1 MDMRRAD
8 ERRRAWSAAFAC
20 AVGAAIVLAV
30 AGIAAPSY
38 AKPPFGSWLAATLLL
53 VAAAIAIVLFWT
65 RRRDVRD
72 AAIAAPTLAATAAKT
87 PLEPAPE
94 ELRRQ
99 LETLRHT
106 QGELLLAKQAAEAAM
121 MAKGEFLATMS
132 HEIRTPLNGVL
143 PLLELVLSTPLQ
155 PDQRD
160 YLSTAYASA
169 RELLRIVDA
178 ILDYS
183 KLDAE
188 RLELETV
195 GLNLRELVSGVAQ
208 LMQRNADAKGLR
220 LSVTIDP
227 NVRLA
232 VRGDPVRLR
241 QVLTNL
247 VSNAIKFTERGGVH
261 IQVSKRAE
269 TREHH
274 EIVFAVRDSG
284 IGIASDVAAKLFRPF
299 SQADA
304 STTRVFGGTGLGLAI
319 CKRLVDLMGGHLGVK
334 SEPGKGSLFW
344 FGVPLLKAVGDMQ
357 VRRSLDGIR
366 ALALVDDDTLLR
378 RLQNAGATL
387 GIEVTA
393 VRTLADALAALRT
406 SANMG
411 ERWRH
416 AVLFVD
422 AAAFKPVAATLVRSV
437 LKDSALGHVRLLL
450 TSYGGSDLPQDP
462 RVRVLTGNITEE
474 ALRTTLEPMFGVEA
488 PALARSEPSEAV
500 VEIAGAAANT
510 PLQGRVLLVEDNP
523 VNQRVAQRLLD
534 LHGLDVTA
542 AGDGREAVERL
553 EREPFDLVLMDCLMP
568 VMDGYMATR
577 LWRERERAAESG
589 HIPIVAMTANA
600 MAGDRERCLAAGMD
614 DYISKP
620 LDRAALAQLLR
631 RWLAASRARENVAA
645 PATAATAPAEV
656 ELPKKAPGSF
666 AAAANPFV
674 RGDAVPNAAAGSDP
688 AGAPIDASIIGDL
701 LDTMG
706 GEFGDLVRV
715 YLEDAPQRIRA
726 IETAAETGDAAS
738 QIAPAHTL
746 KSSSA
751 NIGATMLSELA
762 RGIEHA
768 ARGGIATGPA
778 EIAAGVRVEYERV
791 ATELSKLLEKQ

>member
-1 MDMRRAD
+1 MDMPRAGWSIRRRGTAQWCALGGVLLIAIAGAAAPLYAQPGFVPWIAAALLLIAAMIATALLWPHRRAD
-8 ERRRAWSAAFAC
+8 DPAPPPT
-20 AVGAAIVLAV
+20 L
-30 AGIAAPSY
+30 GIAA
-38 AKPPFGSWLAATLLL
+38 AKP
-53 VAAAIAIVLFWT
+53 
-65 RRRDVRD
+65 
-72 AAIAAPTLAATAAKT
+72 
-87 PLEPAPE
+87 LELAPE

-99 LETLRHT
+99 LDTLRHT

-143 PLLELVLSTPLQ
+143 PLLELVLSTPLA

-188 RLELETV
+188 RLELEIT
-195 GLNLRELVSGVAQ
+195 GLNLRELVSAVAQ
-208 LMQRNADAKGLR
+208 LMQRNAEAKGLK

-269 TREHH
+269 TRDHH

-284 IGIASDVAAKLFRPF
+284 IGIAADVAAKLFRPF

-334 SEPGKGSLFW
+334 SESGKGSLFW
-344 FGVPLLKAVGDMQ
+344 FSVPLLKAVGDLS

-366 ALALVDDDTLLR
+366 ALALVEDDALMR
-378 RLQNAGATL
+378 RVQAAGSVH
-387 GIEVTA
+387 GIEFMQA
-393 VRTLADALAALRT
+393 RSLADALSGLRA

-416 AVLFVD
+416 ALLFVD
-422 AAAFKPVAATLVRSV
+422 ATAFKPVCATIVRNV
-437 LKDSALGHVRLLL
+437 LKDTALTHVRVLT
-450 TSYGGSDLPQDP
+450 TSYAGTDLPQDP
-462 RVRVLTGNITEE
+462 RLRVLPGNVTEE
-474 ALRTTLEPMFGVEA
+474 SLRTTLEPMFGVQEPTVARTEPPPDAVLDLA
-488 PALARSEPSEAV
+488 PANDATP
-500 VEIAGAAANT
+500 AA
-510 PLQGRVLLVEDNP
+510 LHGRVLLVEDNA
-523 VNQRVAQRLLD
+523 VNLRVAQRLLD
-534 LHGLDVTA
+534 MHGLDVTA
-542 AGDGREAVERL
+542 VGDGREAVGRL
-553 EREPFDLVLMDCLMP
+553 ERDRYDLVLMDCLMP

-577 LWRERERAAESG
+577 LWRERERAAGNE
-589 HIPIVAMTANA
+589 HLPIVAMTANA

-631 RWLAASRARENVAA
+631 RWLPAAPTETSSATATPAAEAPRPASEAVPPTRVAA
-645 PATAATAPAEV
+645 APEMP
-656 ELPKKAPGSF
+656 ERMTTL
-666 AAAANPFV
+666 
-674 RGDAVPNAAAGSDP
+674 DAV
-688 AGAPIDASIIGDL
+688 IIGDL

-715 YLEDAPQRIRA
+715 YLEDAPQRIGQL
-726 IETAAETGDAAS
+726 EVAAATGDAAA
-738 QIAPAHTL
+738 QVAAAHTL

-751 NIGATMLSELA
+751 NIGATALSDLA

-768 ARGGIATGPA
+768 ARAGVATSSA
-778 EIAAGVRVEYERV
+778 EIAVGIRDEFERV
-791 ATELSKLLEKQ
+791 AVELSRLIDRDA

>member
-1 MDMRRAD
+1 LTELKREL
-8 ERRRAWSAAFAC
+8 ERYKEVERQ
-20 AVGAAIVLAV
+20 L
-30 AGIAAPSY
+30 
-38 AKPPFGSWLAATLLL
+38 
-53 VAAAIAIVLFWT
+53 
-65 RRRDVRD
+65 
-72 AAIAAPTLAATAAKT
+72 TAAKQ
-87 PLEPAPE
+87 E
-94 ELRRQ
+94 
-99 LETLRHT
+99 
-106 QGELLLAKQAAEAAM
+106 AEAAT

-143 PLLELVLSTPLQ
+143 PLLELVLASPLQ

-160 YLSTAYASA
+160 YLSTAHASA

-188 RLELETV
+188 RLELETT
-195 GLNLRELVSGVAQ
+195 GLNLRELVSAVAQ
-208 LMQRNADAKGLR
+208 LMQRNAEAKGLK

-261 IQVSKRAE
+261 IQISKRSE
-269 TREHH
+269 TRDHH

-284 IGIASDVAAKLFRPF
+284 IGIAPDVAAKLFRPF

-319 CKRLVDLMGGHLGVK
+319 CKRLVDLMQGHLGVK

-344 FGVPLLKAVGDMQ
+344 FSVPLLKAVGDLP

-366 ALALVDDDTLLR
+366 ALALVDDDPMLR
-378 RLQNAGATL
+378 RLQGAGATL
-387 GIEVTA
+387 GVEFTH
-393 VRTLADALAALRT
+393 VRSLADALSGLRS

-416 AVLFVD
+416 ALLFVD
-422 AAAFKPVAATLVRSV
+422 TNTYKPVLGTLVRNV
-437 LKDSALGHVRLLL
+437 LKDAALSHVRILL
-450 TSYGGSDLPQDP
+450 SGPGGADVPQDA
-462 RVRVLTGNITEE
+462 RVRTMAGSVAEE
-474 ALRTTLEPMFGVEA
+474 SLRTVLEPMFGVREPGFVRAEPVEA
-488 PALARSEPSEAV
+488 IVQIGP
-500 VEIAGAAANT
+500 AANT

-523 VNQRVAQRLLD
+523 VNQRVAERLLD
-534 LHGLDVTA
+534 LHGLDVTPVN
-542 AGDGREAVERL
+542 DGREAINRL
-553 EREPFDLVLMDCLMP
+553 ERDAFDVVLMDCLMP

-577 LWRERERAAESG
+577 LWRERERAAG
-589 HIPIVAMTANA
+589 AAHLPIIAMTANA

-620 LDRAALAQLLR
+620 LDRDALARLLR
-631 RWLAASRARENVAA
+631 RWL
-645 PATAATAPAEV
+645 PAQAPAEAPQAPIV
-656 ELPKKAPGSF
+656 PEPEPIAASEPSLPAILRTDPAP
-666 AAAANPFV
+666 V
-674 RGDAVPNAAAGSDP
+674 RSDRMTVLDAVV
-688 AGAPIDASIIGDL
+688 IGDL

-715 YLEDAPQRIRA
+715 YLEDAPQRLREL
-726 IETAAETGDAAS
+726 ETAAETGDATA
-738 QIAPAHTL
+738 QVAPAHTL

-751 NIGATMLSELA
+751 NIGATALSDLA

-768 ARGGIATGPA
+768 ARAGIATVPA
-778 EIAAGVRVEYERV
+778 EIAAGIRPEYERV
-791 ATELSKLLEKQ
+791 AEELARLIERG

>member
-1 MDMRRAD
+1 MPKARSSTRGRTAL
-8 ERRRAWSAAFAC
+8 AC
-20 AVGAAIVLAV
+20 AV
-30 AGIAAPSY
+30 AGIVVI
-38 AKPPFGSWLAATLLL
+38 
-53 VAAAIAIVLFWT
+53 VAAGAGAPLYAQPRFAAWVALALFAIATMLVVVLWW
-65 RRRDVRD
+65 RRRTEADEVP
-72 AAIAAPTLAATAAKT
+72 APTLAVATASA
-87 PLEPAPE
+87 PFELAPE

-99 LETLRHT
+99 LDTLRHT

-160 YLSTAYASA
+160 YLSTAHASA

-188 RLELETV
+188 RLELEIT

-208 LMQRNADAKGLR
+208 LMQRNAEAKALR
-220 LSVTIDP
+220 LTVTIDA

-269 TREHH
+269 TRDHH

-284 IGIASDVAAKLFRPF
+284 IGIAPDVAAKLFRPF

-319 CKRLVDLMGGHLGVK
+319 CKRLVDLMQGHLGVK

-344 FGVPLLKAVGDMQ
+344 FSVPLLKAVGDLP

-366 ALALVDDDTLLR
+366 ALALTEDETLLR
-378 RLQNAGATL
+378 RLQSAGTTL
-387 GIEVTA
+387 GIEFTA
-393 VRTLADALAALRT
+393 VRSLADALTGLRA

-416 AVLFVD
+416 SLLFVD
-422 AAAFKPVAATLVRSV
+422 GNAFKPVAATLVRNV
-437 LKDSALGHVRLLL
+437 LKDAALSHVRVLIWN
-450 TSYGGSDLPQDP
+450 YGATDLPQDP
-462 RVRVLTGNITEE
+462 RVRGLTGNVTEE
-474 ALRTTLEPMFGVEA
+474 SMRTTLEPMFGVREPGFA
-488 PALARSEPSEAV
+488 RAETPAEPV
-500 VEIAGAAANT
+500 VQLGPGVSS
-510 PLQGRVLLVEDNP
+510 PLHGRVLLVEDNA
-523 VNQRVAQRLLD
+523 VNRRVAQRLLD
-534 LHGLDVTA
+534 LHGLEVTA
-542 AGDGREAVERL
+542 VNDGREAIGHL
-553 EREPFDLVLMDCLMP
+553 ERDRYDLVLMDCLMP

-577 LWRERERAAESG
+577 LWRERERASG
-589 HIPIVAMTANA
+589 NNAHLPIVAMTANA

-620 LDRAALAQLLR
+620 LDRAGLEQLLR
-631 RWLAASRARENVAA
+631 RWLSTTRSDAKA
-645 PATAATAPAEV
+645 PAAEMRSAPPVRAPAPASPPV
-656 ELPKKAPGSF
+656 APVTPPPVRVDSG
-666 AAAANPFV
+666 AARSSAL
-674 RGDAVPNAAAGSDP
+674 DAT
-688 AGAPIDASIIGDL
+688 IIGDL

-715 YLEDAPQRIRA
+715 YLEDAPQRLR
-726 IETAAETGDAAS
+726 ELESAAASGDAAA
-738 QIAPAHTL
+738 QVAPAHTL

-751 NIGATMLSELA
+751 NIGATTLSDLA
-762 RGIEHA
+762 RSIEHS
-768 ARGGIATGPA
+768 ARAGIATGPA
-778 EIAAGVRVEYERV
+778 EIAVGIRQEFERAAAELASLLDRG
-791 ATELSKLLEKQ
+791 ATA

>member
-1 MDMRRAD
+1 M
-8 ERRRAWSAAFAC
+8 AARDSDGRDASFAC
-20 AVGAAIVLAV
+20 ALIGAGALAL
-30 AGIAAPSY
+30 AGIAASFY
-38 AKPPFGSWLAATLLL
+38 VLAPLVPAVATILLSIAAMLALVALKTRRTVRHEAPATLA
-53 VAAAIAIVLFWT
+53 VAAAKSPFE
-65 RRRDVRD
+65 
-72 AAIAAPTLAATAAKT
+72 AP
-87 PLEPAPE
+87 PD

-99 LETLRHT
+99 LDTLRHT
-106 QGELLLAKQAAEAAM
+106 QAELLLAKQAAEAAM

-143 PLLELVLSTPLQ
+143 PLLELVLSTPLA

-160 YLSTAYASA
+160 YLSTAYASS

-195 GLNLRELVSGVAQ
+195 GLNLRDLVGGVAQ
-208 LMQRNADAKGLR
+208 LMQRNAEAKGLK

-261 IQVSKRAE
+261 IQVGKRGE
-269 TREHH
+269 TRDHH

-284 IGIASDVAAKLFRPF
+284 IGVAPDIAAKLFRPF

-319 CKRLVDLMGGHLGVK
+319 SKRLVDLMHGHLGVK

-344 FGVPLLKAVGDMQ
+344 FSVPLLKAVGDLE
-357 VRRSLDGIR
+357 VRRGLDGIR
-366 ALALVDDDTLLR
+366 ALALADDEASLR
-378 RLQNAGATL
+378 RLQSAGSSL
-387 GIEVTA
+387 GIEITG
-393 VRTLADALAALRT
+393 VRTMPDALSGLRA

-416 AVLFVD
+416 ALLIVDVATFRPVLG
-422 AAAFKPVAATLVRSV
+422 ALVRNV
-437 LKDSALGHVRLLL
+437 LKDASLAHVRIVLSSAAGPDVPL
-450 TSYGGSDLPQDP
+450 DA
-462 RVRVLTGNITEE
+462 RVHAMTGAATEE
-474 ALRTTLEPMFGVEA
+474 SLRALLEPMFGVR
-488 PALARSEPSEAV
+488 PATLQREPQAEPI
-500 VEIAGAAANT
+500 VEIAAPADANAS
-510 PLQGRVLLVEDNP
+510 LRGRVLLVEDNP
-523 VNQRVAQRLLD
+523 VNQRVAQRLLA
-534 LHGLDVTA
+534 LHGLEVTA
-542 AGDGREAVERL
+542 ANDGSEAIARL
-553 EREPFDLVLMDCLMP
+553 ERERFDLVLMDCLMP

-577 LWRERERAAESG
+577 TWRERERAAG
-589 HIPIVAMTANA
+589 DGARLPIVAMTANA

-620 LDRAALAQLLR
+620 LDRAALVQLLR
-631 RWLAASRARENVAA
+631 RWLKAAPETLAQAPGAIPESALPEPEARAASSA
-645 PATAATAPAEV
+645 PT
-656 ELPKKAPGSF
+656 
-666 AAAANPFV
+666 AANPT
-674 RGDAVPNAAAGSDP
+674 AAYSAPAAAEPRMTALDT
-688 AGAPIDASIIGDL
+688 AIIGDL

-715 YLEDAPQRIRA
+715 YLEDAPERVR
-726 IETAAETGDAAS
+726 ELESAAGTGDAAA

-751 NIGATMLSELA
+751 NIGATALSELA

-768 ARGGIATGPA
+768 ARAGIATGPA
-778 EIAAGVRVEYERV
+778 ELAAGLRVEYERV
-791 ATELSKLLEKQ
+791 AEELSRLIEKR

>member
-1 MDMRRAD
+1 IVGAISWIRRRNARAD
-8 ERRRAWSAAFAC
+8 AF
-20 AVGAAIVLAV
+20 
-30 AGIAAPSY
+30 
-38 AKPPFGSWLAATLLL
+38 
-53 VAAAIAIVLFWT
+53 
-65 RRRDVRD
+65 
-72 AAIAAPTLAATAAKT
+72 AAPTLAVTAARA

-143 PLLELVLSTPLQ
+143 PLLELVLSSPLQ

-160 YLSTAYASA
+160 YLSTAHASA

-195 GLNLRELVSGVAQ
+195 GLNLRELVNGVAQ
-208 LMQRNADAKGLR
+208 LLQRTAESKGLR

-269 TREHH
+269 TRDHH
-274 EIVFAVRDSG
+274 EIVFAVRDTG
-284 IGIASDVAAKLFRPF
+284 IGIAPDVAAKLFRPF

-334 SEPGKGSLFW
+334 SEIGKGSLFW
-344 FGVPLLKAVGDMQ
+344 FSVPLLKAVGDLQ

-366 ALALVDDDTLLR
+366 ALALVEDDSLLR
-378 RLQNAGATL
+378 RLQNAGGTL
-387 GIEVTA
+387 GIEVTG
-393 VRTLADALAALRT
+393 VRTLADALAALRA

-422 AAAFKPVAATLVRSV
+422 ASAFKPVAATLVRNV
-437 LKDSALGHVRLLL
+437 LKDAALNHVQILL
-450 TSYGGSDLPQDP
+450 TTYGGTDLPQDP
-462 RVRVLTGNITEE
+462 RLRMLTGNVTEE
-474 ALRTTLEPMFGVEA
+474 ALRTTLEPMFGVQA
-488 PALARSEPSEAV
+488 PGAARSEPAEAL
-500 VEIAGAAANT
+500 VEIGGAT
-510 PLQGRVLLVEDNP
+510 PDTRLQGRVLLVEDNP

-542 AGDGREAVERL
+542 VGDGRQAVERL

-577 LWRERERAAESG
+577 LWRERERTTG
-589 HIPIVAMTANA
+589 TDHLPIVAMTANA

-620 LDRAALAQLLR
+620 LDRAALAQLLKK
-631 RWLAASRARENVAA
+631 WLAVSHAHASKEAEPRTNIVEAAFAA
-645 PATAATAPAEV
+645 PQP
-656 ELPKKAPGSF
+656 
-666 AAAANPFV
+666 AAAPSAPRPDGAN
-674 RGDAVPNAAAGSDP
+674 GSV
-688 AGAPIDASIIGDL
+688 DASIIGDL

-715 YLEDAPQRIRA
+715 YLEDAPQRIAA
-726 IETAAETGDAAS
+726 IEAAAASGDAAA
-738 QIAPAHTL
+738 QVAPAHTL

-751 NIGATMLSELA
+751 NIGATALSRYCSDIEGSA
-762 RGIEHA
+762 RRADAEDARRLVVRIEKEH
-768 ARGGIATGPA
+768 
-778 EIAAGVRVEYERV
+778 VRVQSALSAHYEV
-791 ATELSKLLEKQ
+791 LTAGHA

>member
-1 MDMRRAD
+1 MDMRRTD
-8 ERRRAWSAAFAC
+8 RALSAAERCAIGGAGALALAGLAAPFYARP
-20 AVGAAIVLAV
+20 AVGAWLAV
-30 AGIAAPSY
+30 L
-38 AKPPFGSWLAATLLL
+38 FLL
-53 VAAAIAIVLFWT
+53 VAFAIVAALFWT
-65 RRRDVRD
+65 RRRSAHAD
-72 AAIAAPTLAATAAKT
+72 AIAAPTLAATAARA

-143 PLLELVLSTPLQ
+143 PLLELVLSSSLQ

-160 YLSTAYASA
+160 YLSTAHASA

-195 GLNLRELVSGVAQ
+195 GLNLRELVNGVAQ
-208 LMQRNADAKGLR
+208 LLQRTAESKGLR

-269 TREHH
+269 TRDHH
-274 EIVFAVRDSG
+274 EIVFAVRDTG
-284 IGIASDVAAKLFRPF
+284 IGIAPDVAAKLFRPF

-334 SEPGKGSLFW
+334 SEIGKGSLFW
-344 FGVPLLKAVGDMQ
+344 FSVPLLKALGDVQ

-366 ALALVDDDTLLR
+366 ALALVDDDSLLR
-378 RLQNAGATL
+378 RLQNAGGTL
-387 GIEVTA
+387 GVEVTG
-393 VRTLADALAALRT
+393 VRTLADALAALRA

-422 AAAFKPVAATLVRSV
+422 AGAFKPVAATLVRNV
-437 LKDSALGHVRLLL
+437 LKDAALNHVQILL
-450 TSYGGSDLPQDP
+450 TTYGGTDLPQDA
-462 RVRVLTGNITEE
+462 RLRMLTGNVTEE
-474 ALRTTLEPMFGVEA
+474 VLRTTLEPMFGVQPHGSARAEPAEA
-488 PALARSEPSEAV
+488 L
-500 VEIAGAAANT
+500 VEIASAT
-510 PLQGRVLLVEDNP
+510 PDTRLQGRVMLVEDNP

-542 AGDGREAVERL
+542 VGDGRQAIERL

-577 LWRERERAAESG
+577 LWRERERTTGTG
-589 HIPIVAMTANA
+589 HLPIVAMTANA

-620 LDRAALAQLLR
+620 LDRAVLAQLLR
-631 RWLAASRARENVAA
+631 KWLAVSQAQGAA
-645 PATAATAPAEV
+645 PAEPRASIVEAA
-656 ELPKKAPGSF
+656 F
-666 AAAANPFV
+666 AAPPPAAMPS
-674 RGDAVPNAAAGSDP
+674 AVPSAARP
-688 AGAPIDASIIGDL
+688 GASSESIDASIIGDL

-715 YLEDAPQRIRA
+715 YLEDAPQRIA
-726 IETAAETGDAAS
+726 EMEAAAASGDALA
-738 QIAPAHTL
+738 QVAPAHTL

-751 NIGATMLSELA
+751 NIGATSLSELA
-762 RGIEHA
+762 RRIEHA
-768 ARGGIATGPA
+768 ARAGVPTGPA
-778 EIAAGVRVEYERV
+778 ELAAGIRPEYERV
-791 ATELSKLLEKQ
+791 AMELSRLLEKQ

>member
-1 MDMRRAD
+1 
-8 ERRRAWSAAFAC
+8 
-20 AVGAAIVLAV
+20 
-30 AGIAAPSY
+30 
-38 AKPPFGSWLAATLLL
+38 
-53 VAAAIAIVLFWT
+53 
-65 RRRDVRD
+65 
-72 AAIAAPTLAATAAKT
+72 
-87 PLEPAPE
+87 
-94 ELRRQ
+94 
-99 LETLRHT
+99 
-106 QGELLLAKQAAEAAM
+106 
-121 MAKGEFLATMS
+121 MS

-143 PLLELVLSTPLQ
+143 PLLELVLSSSLQ

-160 YLSTAYASA
+160 YLSTAHASA

-195 GLNLRELVSGVAQ
+195 GLNLRELVNGVAQ
-208 LMQRNADAKGLR
+208 LLQRTAEAKGLR

-261 IQVSKRAE
+261 IQVSKRSE
-269 TREHH
+269 TRDHH
-274 EIVFAVRDSG
+274 EIVFAVRDTG
-284 IGIASDVAAKLFRPF
+284 IGIAPDVAAKLFRPF

-334 SEPGKGSLFW
+334 SEIGKGSLFW
-344 FGVPLLKAVGDMQ
+344 FSVPLLKALGDLQ

-366 ALALVDDDTLLR
+366 ALALVEDDSLLR
-378 RLQNAGATL
+378 RLQNAGGTL
-387 GIEVTA
+387 GIEVTG
-393 VRTLADALAALRT
+393 VRTLADALAALRA

-422 AAAFKPVAATLVRSV
+422 AGAFKPVVATLVRNV
-437 LKDSALGHVRLLL
+437 LKDAALNHVQVLL
-450 TSYGGSDLPQDP
+450 TTYGGTDLPQDP
-462 RVRVLTGNITEE
+462 RLRMLTGNVTEE
-474 ALRTTLEPMFGVEA
+474 VLRTTLEPIFGVQAHGAARAEPAEA
-488 PALARSEPSEAV
+488 L
-500 VEIAGAAANT
+500 VEIGSAT
-510 PLQGRVLLVEDNP
+510 PDTRLQGRVLLVEDNP

-542 AGDGREAVERL
+542 VGDGRQAVERL
-553 EREPFDLVLMDCLMP
+553 EREPFDVVLMDCLMP

-577 LWRERERAAESG
+577 LWRERERTTGTG
-589 HIPIVAMTANA
+589 HLPIVAMTANA

-620 LDRAALAQLLR
+620 LDRAALAQLLKK
-631 RWLAASRARENVAA
+631 WLAVSQAQASPPAEPRTSIVEAAFAA
-645 PATAATAPAEV
+645 PQP
-656 ELPKKAPGSF
+656 
-666 AAAANPFV
+666 AAAPSA
-674 RGDAVPNAAAGSDP
+674 DAPP
-688 AGAPIDASIIGDL
+688 GAPRPSAANGAIDASIIGDL

-715 YLEDAPQRIRA
+715 YLEDAPQRIAA
-726 IETAAETGDAAS
+726 IETAAASGDAAA
-738 QIAPAHTL
+738 QVAPAHTL

-751 NIGATMLSELA
+751 NIGATALSELA

-768 ARGGIATGPA
+768 ARAGVPTGPA
-778 EIAAGVRVEYERV
+778 EIAAGIRPEYERV
-791 ATELSKLLEKQ
+791 AAELSRLLEKQ

>member
-1 MDMRRAD
+1 MDMRRTDRTLGTA
-8 ERRRAWSAAFAC
+8 ERC
-20 AVGAAIVLAV
+20 AIGGAIVLAV
-30 AGIAAPSY
+30 AGVAAPFY
-38 AKPPFGSWLAATLLL
+38 ARPSIGAWIATLLL
-53 VAAAIAIVLFWT
+53 IAAATIGIALFLS
-65 RRRDVRD
+65 RRRSARED
-72 AAIAAPTLAATAAKT
+72 AAAAPTLAATAARA

-143 PLLELVLSTPLQ
+143 PLLELVLSSSLQ

-160 YLSTAYASA
+160 YLSTAHASA

-195 GLNLRELVSGVAQ
+195 GLNLRELVGGVAQ
-208 LMQRNADAKGLR
+208 LLQRTAESKGLR

-241 QVLTNL
+241 QVLANF

-261 IQVSKRAE
+261 IQVTKRSE
-269 TREHH
+269 TRDHY
-274 EIVFAVRDSG
+274 EIVFAVRDTG
-284 IGIASDVAAKLFRPF
+284 IGIAPDVAAKLFRPF

-319 CKRLVDLMGGHLGVK
+319 CKRLVDLMGGQIGVK
-334 SEPGKGSLFW
+334 SEIGKGSLFW
-344 FGVPLLKAVGDMQ
+344 FSVPLLKALGDLQ
-357 VRRSLDGIR
+357 VRRSLEGIR
-366 ALALVDDDTLLR
+366 ALALVDDDALIR
-378 RLQNAGATL
+378 RLQNAGGTL
-387 GIEVTA
+387 GVEVTG
-393 VRTLADALAALRT
+393 VRTLADALAALRA

-422 AAAFKPVAATLVRSV
+422 AAAFRPVTATLVRNV
-437 LKDSALGHVRLLL
+437 LKDAALGHVQILL
-450 TSYGGSDLPQDP
+450 TAYGGTDIPQDP
-462 RVRVLTGNITEE
+462 RLRMLTGNVTEE
-474 ALRTTLEPMFGVEA
+474 VLRTTLEPMFGVQA
-488 PALARSEPSEAV
+488 HGSLRSEPAEAR
-500 VEIAGAAANT
+500 VEIADAKPET
-510 PLQGRVLLVEDNP
+510 RLQGRVLLVEDNP
-523 VNQRVAQRLLD
+523 VNQRVAERLLD

-542 AGDGREAVERL
+542 VGDGREAVERL
-553 EREPFDLVLMDCLMP
+553 ASEPFDLVLMDCLMP

-577 LWRERERAAESG
+577 LWRERERASGSG
-589 HIPIVAMTANA
+589 HLPIVAMTANA

-620 LDRAALAQLLR
+620 LDRAALAGLLAK
-631 RWLAASRARENVAA
+631 WLEASQAPASAPPAAPTHAAETVAA
-645 PATAATAPAEV
+645 APQ
-656 ELPKKAPGSF
+656 
-666 AAAANPFV
+666 AAAAPSAP
-674 RGDAVPNAAAGSDP
+674 RPSTAGDA
-688 AGAPIDASIIGDL
+688 IDASIIGDL

-715 YLEDAPQRIRA
+715 YLEDAPQRIAA
-726 IETAAETGDAAS
+726 IEAAAASGDAAA
-738 QIAPAHTL
+738 QVAAAHTL

-751 NIGATMLSELA
+751 NIGATALSELA

-768 ARGGIATGPA
+768 ARAGVPTGPA
-778 EIAAGVRVEYERV
+778 EIAAGIRPEYERV
-791 ATELSKLLEKQ
+791 AAELSRLLEKQ

>member
-1 MDMRRAD
+1 MPRAGWSI
-8 ERRRAWSAAFAC
+8 RRRGTAQWC
-20 AVGAAIVLAV
+20 ALAGALLVAIAGAA
-30 AGIAAPSY
+30 APLY
-38 AKPPFGSWLAATLLL
+38 AQPGYAPWIAATLLAVGAL
-53 VAAAIAIVLFWT
+53 IAAALLWPH
-65 RRRDVRD
+65 RRADD
-72 AAIAAPTLAATAAKT
+72 PEPPPTLAVTAAK
-87 PLEPAPE
+87 PLELAPE

-99 LETLRHT
+99 LDTLRHT

-143 PLLELVLSTPLQ
+143 PLLELVLSTPLA

-188 RLELETV
+188 RLELEIT
-195 GLNLRELVSGVAQ
+195 GLNLRELVTAVAQ
-208 LMQRNADAKGLR
+208 LMQRNAEAKGLK

-269 TREHH
+269 TRDHH

-344 FGVPLLKAVGDMQ
+344 FSVPLLKAVGDLPM
-357 VRRSLDGIR
+357 RRSLDGIR
-366 ALALVDDDTLLR
+366 GLALIEDDALMR
-378 RLQNAGATL
+378 RVQAAASVH
-387 GIEVTA
+387 GIELTQ
-393 VRTLADALAALRT
+393 VRSLADALSGLRA

-416 AVLFVD
+416 SLLFID
-422 AAAFKPVAATLVRSV
+422 AGAFKPVCATLVRNV
-437 LKDSALGHVRLLL
+437 LKDAALNHVRIL
-450 TSYGGSDLPQDP
+450 TTNYAGTDLPQDA
-462 RVRVLTGNITEE
+462 RLRVLSGNVTEE
-474 ALRTTLEPMFGVEA
+474 SLRAMLEPMFGVQDPAVTRSEA
-488 PALARSEPSEAV
+488 PPEAV
-500 VEIAGAAANT
+500 IDLGPADGAAT
-510 PLQGRVLLVEDNP
+510 QPLRGYVLLVEDNA
-523 VNQRVAQRLLD
+523 VNLRVAQRLLD
-534 LHGLDVTA
+534 MHGLEVTA
-542 AGDGREAVERL
+542 VGDGREAVGRL
-553 EREPFDLVLMDCLMP
+553 ERDRYDLVLMDCLMP

-577 LWRERERAAESG
+577 LWRERERATGSG
-589 HIPIVAMTANA
+589 HLPIVAMTANA

-620 LDRAALAQLLR
+620 LDRAALGQLLR
-631 RWLAASRARENVAA
+631 RWLPAA
-645 PATAATAPAEV
+645 PAEDVAIAATPHVETRVPEPPPAPPRPAPAPPPSDRMTA
-656 ELPKKAPGSF
+656 L
-666 AAAANPFV
+666 
-674 RGDAVPNAAAGSDP
+674 DAV
-688 AGAPIDASIIGDL
+688 IIGDL

-715 YLEDAPQRIRA
+715 YLEDAPQRLRQL
-726 IETAAETGDAAS
+726 ETAAATNDATA

-751 NIGATMLSELA
+751 NIGATALSDLA

-768 ARGGIATGPA
+768 ARAGVPTSSA
-778 EIAAGVRVEYERV
+778 EIAIGIRQEFERV
-791 ATELSKLLEKQ
+791 AAELSNLIDRGA